1 MRLNSSQ
8 DHPSKQKGTRNKTH
22 QPLFRGASY
31 LACFVAALIFT
42 STALHGQEGPTRD
55 PDRPYIIP
63 EANPLPD
70 ANDRMVMNE
79 KKVKQQNFDA
89 ANALRT
95 KQIVDDTTKLLILSK
110 DLKAKTDKLGNEP
123 LPKILVREAEVIEL
137 LAHDVQ
143 RKMKLTVGGD

>member
-8 DHPSKQKGTRNKTH
+8 DHPSRQEGTWIAAHR
-22 QPLFRGASY
+22 PAYRGA
-31 LACFVAALIFT
+31 LQLVCFAAAMFFV
-42 STALHGQEGPTRD
+42 STVLHGQEGPTRD

-70 ANDRMVMNE
+70 ANERMVMNE

-95 KQIVDDTTKLLILSK
+95 KQIVDDTTKLLILSR

-143 RKMKLTVGGD
+143 RKMKLTVGGG

>member
-8 DHPSKQKGTRNKTH
+8 ADPSKQKGIWIATH
-22 QPLFRGASY
+22 QSWFRAATGIV
-31 LACFVAALIFT
+31 CFAAALIFT
-42 STALHGQEGPTRD
+42 CTELQAQEGPTRD

-63 EANPLPD
+63 AANPLPD

-95 KQIVDDTTKLLILSK
+95 KQIIDDTTKLLILSR
-110 DLKAKTDKLGNEP
+110 DLKAKTDKIGNEP

-143 RKMKLTVGGD
+143 RKMKLTVGGG

>member
-8 DHPSKQKGTRNKTH
+8 DHPSKQKGTWIATH
-22 QPLFRGASY
+22 PLSFRA
-31 LACFVAALIFT
+31 ARFVVCFAAALIFACT
-42 STALHGQEGPTRD
+42 ELRSQEGPTRD

-63 EANPLPD
+63 AANPLPD
-70 ANDRMVMNE
+70 ANDRMVMSE

-123 LPKILVREAEVIEL
+123 LPKTLVREAEVIEL

-143 RKMKLTVGGD
+143 RKMKLTVGGG